1 MKKLKYILLSLL
13 LLPVFLLS
21 SCSSESFYSNFK
33 SLGATIE
40 ETNCFEE
47 ITLDQAVAKK
57 NAKES
62 FVLVIVSS
70 KKSASATAV
79 TAIQYDADNTNYT
92 GKVLVLDVKSPTA
105 EEGHNIETKLQ
116 IKAHSDSNGFVA
128 VGFNNGAQIFD
139 TSKNDVNSDV
149 FRTTSDAINIHAVFT
164 YIAEGVISKTE

>member
-13 LLPVFLLS
+13 VLPLFLLS
-21 SCSSESFYSNFK
+21 SCGGESFYSNFK

-40 ETNCFEE
+40 EKNCFEE
-47 ITLDQAVAKK
+47 VTLDQAVNKI

-62 FVLVIVSS
+62 FVLLIVSS
-70 KKSASATAV
+70 KKSASASAV
-79 TAIQYDADNTNYT
+79 TAIQFDADNTNYD

-128 VGFNNGAQIFD
+128 VGYKNGTQIFD
-139 TSKNDVNSDV
+139 TSKDDANSDV
-149 FRTTSDAINIHAVFT
+149 FRTTSSSINIHAVFT
-164 YIAEGVISKTE
+164 YIAEGTISKTE